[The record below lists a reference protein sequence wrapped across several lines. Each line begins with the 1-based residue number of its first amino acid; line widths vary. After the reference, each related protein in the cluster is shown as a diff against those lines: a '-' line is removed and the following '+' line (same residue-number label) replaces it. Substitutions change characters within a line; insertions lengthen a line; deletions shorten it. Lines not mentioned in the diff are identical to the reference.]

1 MEEWRRETDV
11 EGVRPPPSPV
21 TSPGLLSPYGTIQ
34 ASNVQQRPSQE
45 SFGSTNLRRSSSGS
59 SSQTI
64 GITIE
69 PPSRPASIGIHAA
82 GNQPPAEGS
91 AHLLSPNHQPV
102 LLAEDDEESDDNDD
116 SDSDDAPMPPGF
128 VMGPLP
134 AFAQGVSPLP
144 PGFVPTPSGTQA
156 RSLQGGSSWGA
167 PPQPP
172 PAQPIPTNANANAAW
187 SLPSFPAPAGGAGN
201 PVTITGTWGTPAAS
215 GASTGNP
222 AIVNATWAP
231 RVAPPHL
238 PGPPVSTGAGIYG
251 GVPANPAFGARAAPP
266 LTVEPVTRPASRNAM
281 PGGFNVEPVVRPASR
296 LGGMP
301 AAAAGVGA
309 EPPRPPS
316 RQMGGIL
323 GNPASGFT
331 VEPVVRPSSRIGI
344 SSGSFTAEPSA
355 TRPFGGMPGGN
366 SALGSFAVESATRPP
381 SRGPVPGNTTSGLT
395 VESSRHPLPIRVGAQ
410 PGNSFTVEPARPP
423 SRLGNPVSGGFG
435 AEPGAQPPSRLGNL
449 HTGGFTVEPARPQ
462 SRQGMHATSAWGGPA
477 VVGGNPVGPQQASG
491 SSFPSNAASSNKWSM
506 SGQFGFGQGSTPSAQ
521 PMRPLGFAPPPT
533 ADSAGSA
540 GTAPRSPL
548 PTRLRT
554 FADNPSE
561 RSTTPR
567 PSLYGPPAPTAAPSG
582 TGYFAPTPGVAAGY
596 PLPTSRSNSTATTM
610 SHPRIANVNAGT
622 TPAAF
627 NTTALSRPTS
637 QSSSGGRS
645 RFNNQTPH
653 PSTNLGITDP
663 YTTARIEQDDS
674 SSDGEGSLGGLA
686 RMTSFDRVTATNTRA
701 NAGGA
706 GGIYAGGGGFG
717 APFIP
722 PSPAN
727 SYRPMR

>member
-34 ASNVQQRPSQE
+34 PSNVQQRPSQE
-45 SFGSTNLRRSSSGS
+45 SFGSSNLRRSSSGS

-82 GNQPPAEGS
+82 GNQPPA
-91 AHLLSPNHQPV
+91 AHLLSPNQQPA

-128 VMGPLP
+128 
-134 AFAQGVSPLP
+134 GVSPLP
-144 PGFVPTPSGTQA
+144 PGFA

-167 PPQPP
+167 PPPQQPP
-172 PAQPIPTNANANAAW
+172 PAQPIPTNANANTAW

-201 PVTITGTWGTPAAS
+201 PVTIAGTWG
-215 GASTGNP
+215 NP
-222 AIVNATWAP
+222 ATVNATWAP

-251 GVPANPAFGARAAPP
+251 GMAANSAFGARAAPP

-281 PGGFNVEPVVRPASR
+281 PGGFHVEPVVRPASR

-301 AAAAGVGA
+301 AAAGLGA

-323 GNPASGFT
+323 GNPVSG
-331 VEPVVRPSSRIGI
+331 RIGI
-344 SSGSFTAEPSA
+344 SSA
-355 TRPFGGMPGGN
+355 TRGHSTLGG
-366 SALGSFAVESATRPP
+366 FAVESATRPP

-423 SRLGNPVSGGFG
+423 SRLGNP
-435 AEPGAQPPSRLGNL
+435 PGAQPPSRLGNL
-449 HTGGFTVEPARPQ
+449 HTGG
-462 SRQGMHATSAWGGPA
+462 RQGMHATSAWGAPA
-477 VVGGNPVGPQQASG
+477 VQASG

-506 SGQFGFGQGSTPSAQ
+506 SGQFGFGQSSTPSAQ

-533 ADSAGSA
+533 AGSAGSA

-548 PTRLRT
+548 PTRLRN
-554 FADNPSE
+554 FADNPSD
-561 RSTTPR
+561 RSTTP
-567 PSLYGPPAPTAAPSG
+567 PPTAAPSG

-622 TPAAF
+622 TPAA
-627 NTTALSRPTS
+627 RPTS

-645 RFNNQTPH
+645 R
-653 PSTNLGITDP
+653 TNLGITDP
-663 YTTARIEQDDS
+663 YTTARIEQDDA

-686 RMTSFDRVTATNTRA
+686 PTNTRA
-701 NAGGA
+701 NAAGA
-706 GGIYAGGGGFG
+706 GGIYAGGGFG